1 MGQVNLAFIT
11 TLTFIFTGF
20 LLKAGEIIKEQEGK
34 ILSRLLMHTTFPAL
48 MIVSTIHIDLNFRL
62 FLIPLFAI
70 GISAIMLTI
79 AFFLFKKEKNSIR
92 GVLTMGSGGWNVG
105 LFGFPLIE
113 SIWGAKALLFAIMYD
128 IGNTFLAFG
137 VLYPIGSHF
146 SEVPSRGKL
155 NMLKKVLLLPP
166 VLGMIMGL
174 TLNASNIP
182 LPNILEDVLTT
193 LSKANKPLVLLLLGI
208 YLSFNL
214 DKNQFNGILKVLII
228 RYGIGLLTILAIY
241 FLLPKSLMSNVLI
254 ALVILPVGMSVLL
267 FSDELGFDAKI
278 AGTMANLSLLLSF
291 GLLWLVITWLQLY

>member
-20 LLKAGEIIKEQEGK
+20 LLKSGGIIKEQEGK

-137 VLYPIGSHF
+137 VLYPIGNHF

-182 LPNILEDVLTT
+182 LPIILEELLTT
-193 LSKANKPLVLLLLGI
+193 LAKANKPLVLLLLGI

-214 DKNQFNGILKVLII
+214 DKNQFNGILKVLSI

-241 FLLPKSLMSNVLI
+241 LLLPKSLMSSVLI

-278 AGTMANLSLLLSF
+278 AGTLANLSLLLSF
-291 GLLWLVITWLQLY
+291 GLLWLVITWLKLY